1 MAEEYDQVLDV
12 VVENPGAT
20 IEEITDLARDRGVTD
35 IDIPDPSH
43 RRSATT
49 TLLNS
54 MDGTE

>member
-35 IDIPDPSH
+35 IDIPDPLSQAV
-43 RRSATT
+43 S
-49 TLLNS
+49 NNDFVEF
-54 MDGTE
+54 DGRY